1 MKTYC
6 LVCKKYTNKSSL
18 RVVKDKKKIN
28 AKVKLFGV
36 RK

>member
-6 LVCKKYTNKSSL
+6 LYYKKYTSNSSS

-36 RK
+36 R

>member
-6 LVCKKYTNKSSL
+6 LVCKKHTNNSSSI
-18 RVVKDKKKIN
+18 KKVN